1 MTLKERWAADRSDIG
16 ELLHTWGFKL
26 ITIIGV
32 VGELTNM
39 LGAIPADL
47 MIPSWVRYTIWS
59 CAALS
64 YIISNYTVKQKPKDG
79 QI

>member
-32 VGELTNM
+32 VGGT
-39 LGAIPADL
+39 
-47 MIPSWVRYTIWS
+47 Y
-59 CAALS
+59 
-64 YIISNYTVKQKPKDG
+64 
-79 QI
+79 